1 MVRRKSLAVHHGV
14 GLLAPGAVSQSVSG
28 MYAAHPILMSA
39 RSFVPRPAE
48 GLNYPNVT
56 QMFLAR
62 VRKTPELT
70 ALRFKRDGLWRPLS
84 WRGWELAGREL
95 AAGMIARFGVEPG
108 DRIAIMARTRVEW
121 ALCDLA
127 IALCGAVSVPIYPT
141 STGAEIAFLLGD
153 SGARVLIAEHPEMLR
168 RWRVGEGREANQPL
182 EREASAH
189 GGRRPST
196 GGFQGREA
204 NPIGDWADTPTPK
217 VEHQVC
223 IDVESS
229 KHGGV
234 VDDAPAHLTLD
245 ALREAGRATL
255 AGVNDVQPRIE
266 AAIAERGLED
276 PFTIAYTSGTT
287 GRPKGAVLTHRNL
300 VYEAWAIKNS
310 IAVDRTDQH
319 LLMLPL
325 AHIFARHLLWAAVE
339 SGAVTAFAER
349 MGTAARELLEVA
361 PTYVGA
367 VPRFYEKIEREL
379 QAEFAA
385 RSFAERK
392 LIALAFDVGRR
403 VSICRQRGLAIPP
416 VLAAEHRVADKAVF
430 ARIRARFGGKL
441 RFFVSGA
448 APLRRETAE
457 FFHSIGILILEGYGL
472 SETTGATHVNRPDRF
487 RFGTVGPALPGCEV
501 RVAAGGEILLR
512 GHNVMAGYHGQRAE
526 TRIDVDG
533 WLHTGDVGELDDGF
547 LRITD
552 RLQDLIITAGG
563 KNIAPQKLE
572 ARLRAREGVAHVF
585 VTGDRRP
592 YLVALIGLD
601 EPEMLALARREGL
614 GCRAYADMARHPRI
628 RQLVGSYVDD
638 LNRTLP
644 SYETIK
650 RFAIPPEPFTSDEVT
665 PTLRLKRKAVES
677 RYATLI
683 DGLYA
688 GG

>member
-1 MVRRKSLAVHHGV
+1 MSAENRSPSTITRHAV
-14 GLLAPGAVSQSVSG
+14 GLVGRPTRFRSLEGCGSG
-28 MYAAHPILMSA
+28 LGEASFSYAAHPILMSA

-95 AAGMIARFGVEPG
+95 AAGMIARFGVAPG
-108 DRIAIMARTRVEW
+108 DRIAILARTRVEW

-127 IALCGAVSVPIYPT
+127 ISLCGAVSVPIYPT
-141 STGAEIAFLLGD
+141 STGAEIAFLLAD

-168 RWRVGEGREANQPL
+168 RWR
-182 EREASAH
+182 
-189 GGRRPST
+189 GG
-196 GGFQGREA
+196 Q
-204 NPIGDWADTPTPK
+204 DVVV
-217 VEHQVC
+217 VEHEVF
-223 IDVESS
+223 IERDSAKPSGADDVP
-229 KHGGV
+229 
-234 VDDAPAHLTLD
+234 PAYLSLD

-255 AGVNDVQPRIE
+255 AGVNDVHPRIE
-266 AAIAERGLED
+266 AAIAERGLD
-276 PFTIAYTSGTT
+276 DTFTISYTSGTT
-287 GRPKGAVLTHRNL
+287 GRPKGAILTHKNL

-349 MGTAARELLEVA
+349 MSTAPHDLLEVA

-367 VPRFYEKIEREL
+367 VPRFYEKIERDL
-379 QAEFAA
+379 QAEFAT

-392 LIALAFDVGRR
+392 LISLAFDVGRR
-403 VSICRQRGLAIPP
+403 VSGCRQRGLAIPP
-416 VLAAEHRVADKAVF
+416 VLAAEHRIADKAVF

-441 RFFVSGA
+441 RFFISGA

-457 FFHSIGILILEGYGL
+457 FFHAIGILILEGYGL

-501 RVAAGGEILLR
+501 RVAAQGEILLR
-512 GHNVMAGYHGQRAE
+512 GHNVMAGYHGEQAHSE
-526 TRIDVDG
+526 SLIDADG

-552 RLQDLIITAGG
+552 RLKDLIITAGG

-585 VTGDRRP
+585 VTGDRRA

-614 GCRAYADMARHPRI
+614 GCRVYADLARHPRI
-628 RQLVGSYVDD
+628 RELVGSYVED

-650 RFAIPPEPFTSDEVT
+650 RFAIPPEPFASDEVT
-665 PTLRLKRKAVES
+665 PTLKLKRKAVES
-677 RYATLI
+677 RYAALI
-683 DGLYA
+683 DSLYA
-688 GG
+688 GA

>member
-1 MVRRKSLAVHHGV
+1 MRFRWQLNLTRRVRVLG
-14 GLLAPGAVSQSVSG
+14 GARLRFS
-28 MYAAHPILMSA
+28 YAAHPILMSA
-39 RSFVPRPAE
+39 RSFVPRPSE

-108 DRIAIMARTRVEW
+108 DRIALISRTRVEW

-127 IALCGAVSVPIYPT
+127 ISLCGAVSVPIYPT

-168 RWRVGEGREANQPL
+168 RWR
-182 EREASAH
+182 EREGGGASDASD
-189 GGRRPST
+189 RT
-196 GGFQGREA
+196 
-204 NPIGDWADTPTPK
+204 DTLAPV
-217 VEHQVC
+217 VEHEVC
-223 IDVESS
+223 IERGSTKPRGASDGSPE
-229 KHGGV
+229 
-234 VDDAPAHLTLD
+234 PEHLTLD
-245 ALREAGRATL
+245 ALREVGRTTL
-255 AGVNDVQPRIE
+255 AGVNDVHPRIE
-266 AAIAERGLED
+266 AAIAERGLSD
-276 PFTIAYTSGTT
+276 TFTIAYTSGTT
-287 GRPKGAVLTHRNL
+287 GRPKGAILTHENL

-349 MGTAARELLEVA
+349 MNTAAHDILEVA

-392 LIALAFDVGRR
+392 LIAFAFDVGRR
-403 VSICRQRGLAIPP
+403 VSVCRQRGLAIPP
-416 VLAAEHRVADKAVF
+416 VLAAEHRIADKAVF

-441 RFFVSGA
+441 RFFISGA

-457 FFHSIGILILEGYGL
+457 FFHAIGILILEGYGL

-501 RVAAGGEILLR
+501 RVAERGEILLR
-512 GHNVMAGYHGQRAE
+512 GHNVMAGYHGPQGRTE
-526 TRIDVDG
+526 SIIDADG

-552 RLQDLIITAGG
+552 RLKDLIITAGG

-614 GCRAYADMARHPRI
+614 GCRAYADLARHPRI
-628 RQLVGSYVDD
+628 RELVGSYVDD

-650 RFAIPPEPFTSDEVT
+650 RFAIPSEPFASDEVT
-665 PTLRLKRKAVES
+665 PTLKLKRKAVES
-677 RYATLI
+677 RYAALI
-683 DGLYA
+683 DSLYA
-688 GG
+688 GA

>member
-1 MVRRKSLAVHHGV
+1 MRFRSRFG
-14 GLLAPGAVSQSVSG
+14 
-28 MYAAHPILMSA
+28 YAAHPILMSA
-39 RSFVPRPAE
+39 RSFVPRPSE

-108 DRIAIMARTRVEW
+108 DRIAIIARTRVEW

-127 IALCGAVSVPIYPT
+127 ISLCGAVSVPIYPT

-168 RWRVGEGREANQPL
+168 RWQVGPADHASEAP
-182 EREASAH
+182 A
-189 GGRRPST
+189 PV
-196 GGFQGREA
+196 
-204 NPIGDWADTPTPK
+204 

-223 IDVESS
+223 IDVEAANPS
-229 KHGGV
+229 GGS
-234 VDDAPAHLTLD
+234 DETPAHMTLD
-245 ALREAGRATL
+245 ALREAGRTTL

-266 AAIAERGLED
+266 AAIAERQLED

-287 GRPKGAVLTHRNL
+287 GRPKGAVLTHKNL

-349 MGTAARELLEVA
+349 MGTAAHELLEVA

-367 VPRFYEKIEREL
+367 VPRFYEKIEREV
-379 QAEFAA
+379 QAELAT

-403 VSICRQRGLAIPP
+403 VSICRQRGLAIPAL
-416 VLAAEHRVADKAVF
+416 LAAEHRLADKAVF

-441 RFFVSGA
+441 RFFISGA

-457 FFHSIGILILEGYGL
+457 FFHAIGILILEGYGL

-501 RVAAGGEILLR
+501 RVAAQGEIHLR
-512 GHNVMAGYHGQRAE
+512 GHNVMAGYHGQPAQHDRTE
-526 TRIDVDG
+526 SIIDADG

-552 RLQDLIITAGG
+552 RLKDLIITAGG

-592 YLVALIGLD
+592 HLVALIGLD

-614 GCRAYADMARHPRI
+614 GCRAYADLARHPRV
-628 RQLVGSYVDD
+628 RELVGSYVEE

-650 RFAIPPEPFTSDEVT
+650 SFAIPPEPFASDEVT
-665 PTLRLKRKAVES
+665 PTLKLKRKAVES
-677 RYATLI
+677 RYAALI
-683 DGLYA
+683 DSLYA
-688 GG
+688 RA

>member
-1 MVRRKSLAVHHGV
+1 
-14 GLLAPGAVSQSVSG
+14 
-28 MYAAHPILMSA
+28 MSA
-39 RSFVPRPAE
+39 RSFVPRPSE

-95 AAGMIARFGVEPG
+95 AAGMIARFGVERG
-108 DRIAIMARTRVEW
+108 DRIALLARTRIEW

-127 IALCGAVSVPIYPT
+127 ISLCGGVSVPIYPT
-141 STGAEIAFLLGD
+141 STGAEIAFVLGD

-168 RWRVGEGREANQPL
+168 RWRTSP
-182 EREASAH
+182 ASPA
-189 GGRRPST
+189 S
-196 GGFQGREA
+196 
-204 NPIGDWADTPTPK
+204 WADSAAPV
-217 VEHQVC
+217 VEHEVC
-223 IDVESS
+223 ME
-229 KHGGV
+229 
-234 VDDAPAHLTLD
+234 VDTANERPADDPPTYLMLD
-245 ALREAGRATL
+245 ALRAAGRATL

-266 AAIAERGLED
+266 AAIAERELED

-287 GRPKGAVLTHRNL
+287 GRPKGAILTHKNL

-349 MGTAARELLEVA
+349 MSTAAQELLEVA

-379 QAEFAA
+379 QAEFAT
-385 RSFAERK
+385 RGFAERK
-392 LIALAFDVGRR
+392 MIAMALDVGRR
-403 VSICRQRGLAIPP
+403 VSICRQRGLAIPTL
-416 VLAAEHRVADKAVF
+416 LAAEHRLADKAVF
-430 ARIRARFGGKL
+430 SRIRARFGGKL
-441 RFFVSGA
+441 RFFISGA

-457 FFHSIGILILEGYGL
+457 FFHAIGVLILEGYGL

-501 RVAAGGEILLR
+501 RVAAQGEILLR
-512 GHNVMAGYHGQRAE
+512 GHNVMAGYHGRQAPTE
-526 TRIDVDG
+526 SIVDADG

-552 RLQDLIITAGG
+552 RLKDLIITAGG

-572 ARLRAREGVAHVF
+572 ARLRGREGVAHAF

-614 GCRAYADMARHPRI
+614 GCRAYADLARHPRI
-628 RQLVGSYVDD
+628 RELVGSYVED

-650 RFAIPPEPFTSDEVT
+650 RFAIPSEPFASDEVT
-665 PTLRLKRKAVES
+665 PTLKLKRKAVES
-677 RYATLI
+677 RHAALI

-688 GG
+688 GA